1 MSTRRDKQKRHG
13 ERMKTKEAIKYFGSV
28 KRLADVL
35 GIWPQVI
42 YTWGDEPPMARQ
54 YELEVKTK
62 GDLKAEDESVNG

>member
-1 MSTRRDKQKRHG
+1 
-13 ERMKTKEAIKYFGSV
+13 MKTKEAIKYFGSV

-35 GIWPQVI
+35 RIWPQVI

>member
-1 MSTRRDKQKRHG
+1 
-13 ERMKTKEAIKYFGSV
+13 MKTKEAIKYFGSV

-42 YTWGDEPPMARQ
+42 YTWGEEPPMARQ

-62 GDLKAEDESVNG
+62 GDLKAEDESING